1 VNPLDMVEVAA
12 EAAHLK
18 QEKMAK
24 AQHRQTLEEMVVM
37 DQHHQ
42 LLEVQ

>member
-1 VNPLDMVEVAA
+1 VNPLDMVEVAGV
-12 EAAHLK
+12 AAHLK

-24 AQHRQTLEEMVVM
+24 AQHRQAKEEMVVM